1 MKQAPDC
8 GVDCE
13 RHSAGADYY
22 NDPDFLLTT
31 RRFMKTS
38 HGTRPL
44 SGLAASVA
52 VAVLAA
58 GLAGCA
64 AQRTTQ
70 EKTAGWSNNR
80 IYSEARDERN
90 AGSYDRAVEL
100 YNVLEGRAAGT
111 TLAQQAQL
119 EKAYAQYQNADYD
132 EANATLERFIRL
144 NPASP
149 ALDYAY
155 YLKGVVNFNGSTGG
169 WLSFLTNQGL
179 SERDQQ
185 AAKESFEA
193 FKAVVTRFPESRY
206 ASDARRRMNY
216 IANAMAESELAIAA
230 YYYKQGAYVAAI
242 NRAQDTVKNY
252 DGTPSQ
258 EKALAILAQSYDA
271 LGLTQPRDD
280 ALRVLQTNFP
290 QSPYLSQP
298 YKGKPK
304 SWWQLW

>member
-1 MKQAPDC
+1 MNTSKGARPS
-8 GVDCE
+8 
-13 RHSAGADYY
+13 SAW
-22 NDPDFLLTT
+22 
-31 RRFMKTS
+31 M
-38 HGTRPL
+38 
-44 SGLAASVA
+44 ASVA

-58 GLAGCA
+58 GLAGCSA
-64 AQRTTQ
+64 PRTTQ
-70 EKTAGWSNNR
+70 EKTAGWSANR
-80 IYSEARDERN
+80 IYSEAREERN
-90 AGSYDRAVEL
+90 SGGYDRAVEL

-119 EKAYAQYQNADYD
+119 EKAYAQYQNTEYE
-132 EANATLERFIRL
+132 EANATLDRFIRL

-169 WLSFLTNQGL
+169 WLSFLSNQGL
-179 SERDQQ
+179 TERDQQ
-185 AAKESFEA
+185 AAKESFDA
-193 FKAVVTRFPESRY
+193 FKQVVTRYPQSRY

-216 IANAMAESELAIAA
+216 IANAVAESELAIAT

-242 NRAQDTVKNY
+242 NRAQNTVSNY

-280 ALRVLQTNFP
+280 ALRVLKTNFP
-290 QSPYLSQP
+290 ESPYLSKP

>member
-1 MKQAPDC
+1 
-8 GVDCE
+8 
-13 RHSAGADYY
+13 
-22 NDPDFLLTT
+22 
-31 RRFMKTS
+31 MKTLN
-38 HGTRPL
+38 GARPL
-44 SGLAASVA
+44 SRLAASAA
-52 VAVLAA
+52 VAALAI

-80 IYSEARDERN
+80 LYSEAREERN
-90 AGSYDRAVEL
+90 SGGYDQAVEL

-119 EKAYAQYQNADYD
+119 EKAYAQYQNADYN
-132 EANATLERFIRL
+132 EANATLDRFIRL

-155 YLKGVVNFNGSTGG
+155 YLKGVINFSGSTGG
-169 WLSFLTNQGL
+169 WLSFLSNQGIE
-179 SERDQQ
+179 ERDQR
-185 AAKESFEA
+185 AAKESFDA
-193 FKAVVTRFPESRY
+193 FKQVVTRFPQSRY

-216 IANAMAESELAIAA
+216 IANAVAESELAIAT

-242 NRAQDTVKNY
+242 NRAQSTVSSY

-290 QSPYLSQP
+290 QSPYLKQP
-298 YKGKPK
+298 YSGRPK